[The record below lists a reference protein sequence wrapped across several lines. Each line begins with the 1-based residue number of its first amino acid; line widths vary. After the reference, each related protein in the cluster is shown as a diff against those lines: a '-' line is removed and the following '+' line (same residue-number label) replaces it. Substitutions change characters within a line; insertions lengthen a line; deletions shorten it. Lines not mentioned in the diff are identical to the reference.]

1 MVSELEARACK
12 HAFMNAAHPFRW
24 GRAIGPLMSYAA
36 FFLLAALGGLTAH
49 KSPNSTASMN
59 TMATPN
65 AITAQLPAAGITTP
79 LQDHNSLGPSFPR
92 GELLL
97 TGEPGVELAVHQ

>member
-1 MVSELEARACK
+1 MVSELEAQACK
-12 HAFMNAAHPFRW
+12 HAFLKAAHPFRW

-36 FFLLAALGGLTAH
+36 FFLVALGGLTAH

-65 AITAQLPAAGITTP
+65 AITAQVPATGITSP
-79 LQDHNSLGPSFPR
+79 SQDYDSLGSSVPGGS
-92 GELLL
+92 LLL
-97 TGEPGVELAVHQ
+97 TGEPRVELAVHQ